1 LTAVQR
7 AFEGQLQRAQEVAQ
21 QKQQAL
27 EGTMKARLEAQ
38 AQEHVRTLAEQE
50 QETIQKVVEVN
61 SSWRRQM
68 DEAHNKFAE
77 ERARLTAEG
86 QRKVQE
92 VEAEGLRKF
101 MVSLSS

>member
-1 LTAVQR
+1 M
-7 AFEGQLQRAQEVAQ
+7 GQLQRAQEVAQ
-21 QKQQAL
+21 QEQQAL
-27 EGTMKARLEAQ
+27 EGTFKARMEAQ
-38 AQEHVRTLAEQE
+38 AQEHVRELAKQVQE
-50 QETIQKVVEVN
+50 GTQRVTEVN

-92 VEAEGLRKF
+92 MEVEGVRKVTVCALHQGIR
-101 MVSLSS
+101 VS